1 MRTLDRYMGISFLWG
16 FLLVL
21 AILVSLFS
29 FLEFV
34 GQLDDIGDGQ
44 YKLQTAVLFVA
55 LTTPRR
61 ILDLVPVSA
70 LLGSIVALGL
80 LADNNELTAMR
91 AVGLSVQ
98 RICWSVLATTLLL
111 MLAIGLLAEFVVPP
125 MEQDG
130 RMRRSQALSEPGILV
145 TKQGFWARYGSSFI
159 RVGRTLRG
167 ETAVDL
173 DIYERDSQGRLRVFT
188 HAREADIS
196 DDKRWVLRD
205 IEQKIVGE
213 QGITTRHLPSLTL
226 ESFLDKKQVNI
237 LELPP
242 DSLSP
247 SDLLAFV
254 RTLRERGQNAARHE
268 LALWQKLALPLT
280 TGAMVLLSL
289 PFVFGPPRGSTAGR
303 RIMMGSMAGL
313 AFYLANQ
320 IIARLGLLLNLHP
333 GFTTL
338 APVAAILI
346 VALWLIRRVP

>member
-1 MRTLDRYMGISFLWG
+1 MRTLDRYIGINFLWG
-16 FLLVL
+16 FFLVL
-21 AILVSLFS
+21 VILASLFS

-34 GQLDDIGDGQ
+34 AELDEIGKGQ
-44 YKLQTAVLFVA
+44 YQLQDAALFVA
-55 LTTPRR
+55 LTMPRR
-61 ILDLVPVSA
+61 LLDLVPIST

-80 LADNNELTAMR
+80 LADKNELIAMR
-91 AVGLSVQ
+91 AVGLSVL

-111 MLAIGLLAEFVVPP
+111 MLATGLLAEFVVPP

-145 TKQGFWARYGSSFI
+145 TKQGFWARHGDSFV
-159 RVGRTLRG
+159 RVGGSLRG
-167 ETAVDL
+167 ETAVDI
-173 DIYERDSQGRLRVFT
+173 DIYVRDPDGRLRIFT
-188 HAREADIS
+188 HAREADIT

-226 ESFLDKKQVNI
+226 KSFLDSEQVNI

-247 SDLLAFV
+247 SDLYQYV
-254 RTLRERGQNAARHE
+254 QTLRERGQNADRYI

-289 PFVFGPPRGSTAGR
+289 PFVFGPPRGTTAGR
-303 RIMMGSMAGL
+303 RIMMGAMAGL

-333 GFTTL
+333 GLTTL
-338 APVAAILI
+338 APVTAILL
-346 VALWLIRRVP
+346 VAFWLIRRVP